1 LDSDAAWHGR
11 QINLTGGQIMRLAH
25 KVAIVTGGARG
36 MGESAC
42 LLFAREGARV
52 AVVDINEAGAAV
64 TADRIKAEGGQAIAV
79 GVDLRNSSQVQEMVE
94 RTAKEL
100 GRPTVLFNNAA
111 IDGGKAPLLQTSDE
125 KINDVIDVNIKGVWL
140 PMKFVIP
147 HMIEAKGGSIVNS
160 ASVSAFKAGNSAI
173 YAASKGAVVAMT
185 RVAAVEFGLHNI
197 RVNTLCPGATLTPM
211 TREAA
216 EEMTTRGTAM
226 TPARRAML
234 SVFGRFAEPE
244 EMANVA
250 LFLASDESS
259 FATGMFFMNDGGWS
273 VMSGVDR
280 RFGFD
285 QPVMLAEEMT

>member
-1 LDSDAAWHGR
+1 
-11 QINLTGGQIMRLAH
+11 MRLAG

-36 MGESAC
+36 MGEAAC
-42 LLFAREGARV
+42 LLFAREGAKVVV
-52 AVVDINEAGAAV
+52 ADINEAGASA
-64 TADRIKAEGGQAIAV
+64 TADRIAAEGGHAIGV
-79 GVDLRNSSQVQEMVE
+79 GVDLRSAAQVQRMVE
-94 RTAKEL
+94 RTVEEF

-111 IDGGKAPLLQTSDE
+111 IDGGKAPLLETTDE
-125 KINDVIDVNIKGVWL
+125 KIGEVLDVNIKGVWL
-140 PMKFVIP
+140 PMKYVIP
-147 HMIEAKGGSIVNS
+147 HMVEAKGGSIINS

-185 RVAAVEFGLHNI
+185 RVAAVEFGLRNV

-216 EEMTTRGTAM
+216 EEMAARGAADM
-226 TPARRAML
+226 VERRKKL

-244 EMANVA
+244 EMAQVA

-273 VMSGVDR
+273 VMSGIDR
-280 RFGFD
+280 RF
-285 QPVMLAEEMT
+285 